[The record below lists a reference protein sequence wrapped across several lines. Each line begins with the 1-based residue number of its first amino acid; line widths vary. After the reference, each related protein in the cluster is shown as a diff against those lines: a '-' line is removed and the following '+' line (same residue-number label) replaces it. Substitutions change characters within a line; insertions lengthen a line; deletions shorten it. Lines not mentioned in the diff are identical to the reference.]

1 MSTLLFPICLSGRVT
16 STNLPRLPLARQLLH
31 PRVVFAAAACEPHR
45 KGRQGEERNGPIL
58 LRLFCMQ
65 EDTCPEARARTTQRR
80 NERAG
85 RVFSGHRTRSRARYK
100 TAAASGSSPAGFG
113 LAPSSDPLG
122 SACSLGSGTR
132 THVGSPGPWTDQLT
146 AGLCRAPAGRLGGLR
161 VRLIPPYQARSG

>member
-85 RVFSGHRTRSRARYK
+85 RVFSGHPTRSRARYK

-113 LAPSSDPLG
+113 LAPCPP
-122 SACSLGSGTR
+122 R
-132 THVGSPGPWTDQLT
+132 RIPWAQ
-146 AGLCRAPAGRLGGLR
+146 RAPSGRMLAALRLFLRCPRSIKRNIRFGAGTLVTTPWPRR
-161 VRLIPPYQARSG
+161 APTT